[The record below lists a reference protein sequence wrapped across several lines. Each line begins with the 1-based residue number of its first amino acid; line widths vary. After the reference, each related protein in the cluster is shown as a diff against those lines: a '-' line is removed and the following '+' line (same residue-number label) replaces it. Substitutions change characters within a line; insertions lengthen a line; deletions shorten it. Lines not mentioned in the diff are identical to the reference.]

1 MPSLHCQPWQ
11 RPILMTTTH
20 AQINTK
26 PRHNTTKQSS
36 HKQAVLHKATALDK
50 AMAMHTINSSK
61 YSALTPLPT
70 INALSKFSHTAI
82 GEKAK
87 S

>member
-11 RPILMTTTH
+11 RPLKTTTH

-50 AMAMHTINSSK
+50 AMAMRTANISK
-61 YSALTPLPT
+61 HSAPAHPPT
-70 INALSKFSHTAI
+70 INAPTKYSHTAI